1 MFNVFSKINWGG
13 PIGNAAVLA
22 GLIQGWLDGLA
33 NSLSLYP
40 P

>member
-1 MFNVFSKINWGG
+1 MFNVFSQINWGG
-13 PIGNAAVLA
+13 PIGNAAVVA
-22 GLIQGWLDGLA
+22 ALIRGRLDGHA